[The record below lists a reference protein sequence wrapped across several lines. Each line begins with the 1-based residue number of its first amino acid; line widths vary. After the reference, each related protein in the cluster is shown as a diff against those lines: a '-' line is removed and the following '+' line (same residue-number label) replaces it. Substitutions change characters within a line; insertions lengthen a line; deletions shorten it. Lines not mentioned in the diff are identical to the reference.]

1 MPERSLEILA
11 SFDRRDGGP
20 PHEAA
25 QRHSQIIQCPQFD
38 GASRQSNCIS
48 LSLPMSAILITF
60 AQFEREVIGE
70 RIRDKVAASRK
81 RGKWMGGWTPLGYEV
96 RNPSICFWA
105 MRGSCFGKYCAVSRV
120 PLSLYSHAGSY
131 PQDRP
136 MLTASL
142 APLNETITIAELT
155 RDPYPIYKRLRRDTP
170 VLRVNSVGR
179 TFLTKA
185 ADTKFVKDN
194 AALFSSD
201 DPNTPMKRAFLAH
214 TLMRKDHDEHRAERM
229 AMMPALMPKTIESV
243 WAPLYAKL
251 AATYLDRLP
260 RGEVVDLF
268 PALAGPLA
276 ARILAHAMGVP
287 DASDDDMQRWSQTL
301 IDGAGNFGWTP
312 GPFDATDIANADM
325 DKCIRANAE
334 RLRSDP
340 DSSAL
345 SFMVN
350 AKNPIPE
357 SQMIA
362 NVKIAIGGGINEP
375 RDALLTILYG
385 LLTNADQLAAV
396 REGDKW
402 RSAFE
407 EGVRWVAPIQA
418 SSRLVMEDTEI
429 RGCLIPKGDTVMTIQ
444 ASANRDED
452 IFEDGEN
459 YNALRE
465 SNPHQAFGNGPHHC
479 AGAHLSR
486 RTVGA
491 ILLPML
497 FERFPLMTLPD
508 PASVRWHGFG
518 FRGPL
523 NLPVLLH

>member
-1 MPERSLEILA
+1 MP
-11 SFDRRDGGP
+11 D
-20 PHEAA
+20 
-25 QRHSQIIQCPQFD
+25 
-38 GASRQSNCIS
+38 
-48 LSLPMSAILITF
+48 
-60 AQFEREVIGE
+60 
-70 RIRDKVAASRK
+70 
-81 RGKWMGGWTPLGYEV
+81 
-96 RNPSICFWA
+96 
-105 MRGSCFGKYCAVSRV
+105 CAVSR
-120 PLSLYSHAGSY
+120 LLYYAAPRHTLAGL
-131 PQDRP
+131 P
-136 MLTASL
+136 MPTAAL
-142 APLNETITIAELT
+142 APMDETITIADLT
-155 RDPYPIYKRLRRDTP
+155 RDPYPIYKRLRREAP
-170 VLRVNSVGR
+170 VLRVRSVGR

-185 ADTKFVKDN
+185 ADTKYVKDN

-201 DPNTPMKRAFLAH
+201 DPNTPMKRAFLAR
-214 TLMRKDHDEHRAERM
+214 TLMRKDHDEHRTERM

-243 WAPLYAKL
+243 WAPLYSEL
-251 AATYLDRLP
+251 AAPYLDRLP
-260 RGEVVDLF
+260 RGESVDLF

-287 DASDDDMQRWSQTL
+287 DASDADMQRWSQTL

-312 GPFDATDIANADM
+312 GPFEATDIANAEM

-334 RLRSDP
+334 RVRAAP

-357 SQMIA
+357 SQIIA

-385 LLTNADQLAAV
+385 LLTNPDQLEAV
-396 REGDKW
+396 RARGKW
-402 RSAFE
+402 RAAFE

-418 SSRLVMEDTEI
+418 SSWLVMEDTEI
-429 RGCLIPKGDTVMTIQ
+429 RGCFIPKGDTVMTIQ

-452 IFEDGEN
+452 FFEDGEN
-459 YNALRE
+459 YHALRE
-465 SNPHQAFGNGPHHC
+465 PNPHQAFGNGPHHC

-486 RTVGA
+486 RTVGD

-497 FERFPLMTLPD
+497 FERFPNMTLPD

-523 NLPVLLH
+523 NLPVLMR